1 MARVASVKDRTI
13 NAAIGAIL
21 GIVVVAELY
30 PFLYV
35 VFASFSDA
43 ITVSRDPILFFP
55 KRPTIRAYEY
65 LFSVNLVWRGYYNTI
80 IYTTLG
86 TALNIAVTMLG
97 AHSLAHPDFR
107 GKRIFLFLIVLTM
120 YFSGGLI
127 PLYLV
132 VRALG
137 MLNHRSAVIVP
148 VAVSTWNLL
157 IARAYLMSNISQE
170 LRDAAEVDGA
180 NEFTF
185 FTRIVLPLSLSV
197 VVVQLLFYATGHW
210 NSFFNALIF
219 LRDRQLMP
227 LQVYLR
233 ELLVLGVDAENI
245 ADDSTAEMAFLVLTL
260 KYSLMVVAI
269 LPLLILFPFVQ
280 RFFVKGVMIGALK
293 G

>member
-1 MARVASVKDRTI
+1 MARVVGIKDKVI
-13 NAAIGAIL
+13 NTTIGAVL
-21 GIVVVAELY
+21 GVVVVAELY

-35 VFASFSDA
+35 VFASVSDA
-43 ITVSRDPILFFP
+43 ISVSQNPILFYP
-55 KRPTIRAYEY
+55 RKPTLNSYKF
-65 LFSVNLVWRGYYNTI
+65 LFSVNAVWLGYYNTI
-80 IYTTLG
+80 IYTVLG
-86 TALNIAVTMLG
+86 TALNIVVTMLG

-107 GKRIFLFLIVLTM
+107 GKRYFLFFIVLTM

-137 MLNHRSAVIVP
+137 MLNHRAAVIIP

-157 IARAYLMSNISQE
+157 IARAYLMANIPQE

-180 NEFTF
+180 SEFTF
-185 FTRIVLPLSLSV
+185 FLRIVLPLSLSV
-197 VVVQLLFYATGHW
+197 IAVLLLFYATGHW
-210 NSFFNALIF
+210 NSFFNALIY
-219 LRDRQLMP
+219 LRDRKLFP
-227 LQVYLR
+227 LQVFLR
-233 ELLVLGVDAENI
+233 EMLVLEVDSEHMLD
-245 ADDSTAEMAFLVLTL
+245 DDSAERAFLVLTL

-269 LPLLILFPFVQ
+269 LPLLIVFPFVQ